1 MNISEAVAVQNL
13 AAFISGAID
22 HCDEKTRRGI
32 AEDLAALEQRA
43 RKPLLGAG
51 TSRTTDQWDELLC
64 RVTFEPDFDDDP
76 VFLDDRHGE

>member
-1 MNISEAVAVQNL
+1 VNIGEAVAVQNV
-13 AAFISGAID
+13 AAFLAGHVD

-51 TSRTTDQWDELLC
+51 TSRTTDQWDALLC
-64 RVTFEPDFDDDP
+64 NVTFE
-76 VFLDDRHGE
+76 EA